1 MVCVYVCTSPES
13 PEQSHVGSSIVQM
26 FSDPFCAPWPGTTDS
41 NRAETET
48 QLQEKN
54 AAEIERLQQE
64 LKLQR
69 VRSF

>member
-13 PEQSHVGSSIVQM
+13 PEQSHVGSNFVQM

-41 NRAETET
+41 NRAETEAR
-48 QLQEKN
+48 LQEKD
-54 AAEIERLQQE
+54 AEIERLQQE

-69 VRSF
+69 VHSF

>member
-1 MVCVYVCTSPES
+1 MVYVYVCTSPES
-13 PEQSHVGSSIVQM
+13 LEQNYVGSNFVETY
-26 FSDPFCAPWPGTTDS
+26 SDPFCAPWPGTTDS
-41 NRAETET
+41 NRAETEA

-69 VRSF
+69 VHSF